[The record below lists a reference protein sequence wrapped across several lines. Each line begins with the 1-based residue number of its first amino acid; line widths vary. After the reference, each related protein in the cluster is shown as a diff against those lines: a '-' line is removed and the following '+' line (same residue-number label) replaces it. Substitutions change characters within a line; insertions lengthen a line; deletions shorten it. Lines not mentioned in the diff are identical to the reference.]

1 MKVQIKGG
9 DLVITIPAD
18 VKNLKASKSGKTL
31 TVASTGG
38 FQETDLKVSDKPVY
52 INLNAF
58 IKND

>member
-1 MKVQIKGG
+1 MKVQIKGS

-31 TVASTGG
+31 MVAATGG
-38 FQETDLKVSDKPVY
+38 FQETDLKVNGKPVY
-52 INLNAF
+52 VNLNAF